1 MFLLGCLFF
10 CFQVFSQ
17 VRDQYNPNQ
26 QALFDLSSRL
36 SFEYKTKHGQA
47 IEKALRSGYPL
58 VMEPEEGIYM
68 ELQYFEDHR
77 PFYFI
82 THNVHAA
89 QTISTN
95 KLHPG
100 GISGFGLTGFGQ
112 TIGLWDG
119 GKVRLTHQEF
129 QGRAEQLDGASGN
142 LTHSTHVAATLIG
155 EGFHPQSKGMAY
167 QAHLKAWEWNNDVAE
182 MAEAAANGITLSNHS
197 YGFVTG
203 WRYNTGDGVW
213 YWFGDP
219 QISQDEDYLFGF
231 YSSTASEWDEIAYLA
246 PYYLIVKSAGNDRG
260 YGPPYQPIQHYVYSD
275 TSWVISDQM
284 RKRDGGTLGF
294 DCISHSGVSKNVLTV
309 GAVHSINNGYSQP
322 SDVVMTSFSSWGPT
336 DDGRIKPDI
345 VAKGVGTLSA
355 SAPSN
360 TSYTS
365 LDGTSMATPSVTG
378 SIALINEHFQSFH
391 PDSMLKAS
399 TLKALVIHSA
409 DPATEHKGPDYR
421 FGWGL
426 MNTYNA
432 ARIISDDVHF
442 GGSFNI
448 RECTLTQD
456 SIIEFQVETPGNM
469 PLAVTIAWND
479 PPAIPL
485 PEQINPHQL
494 MLINDLDLR
503 VSKGDITYSPFVLNP
518 ASPLDS
524 PTTGDNFRDN
534 VEKVFIQNPEPGLF
548 TIRISHK
555 AQLQS
560 GCQDFSI
567 ILTGAFPEGMN
578 VCTLPY
584 LQLWDAPSLAETGW
598 SIANIQGQNSWI
610 TTLDQ
615 NVSGIGFSSP
625 TAFNGFAS
633 FSLDVKDPVHETML
647 ISPNINIENVSEPF
661 LSFKHQVFAYPPQ
674 SKINQE
680 NWFFIEASTDSFTN
694 QIISLYSKSFEPGDD
709 IINTREWVSLD
720 TCIGNSLIQ
729 IRFRF
734 VGQGKVSWKID
745 DLFIYEQKD
754 FDVFPLFVSQ
764 PQGQQ
769 VNNQAVKPSVY
780 LINRGD
786 SISKASYSFKINPG
800 NYYCQLAFDSL
811 PARGETMAH
820 FDLWTPVQ
828 SGIVQGNLSGSNN
841 QEIQYQN
848 PIHGSTGNFTKIYS
862 FEKFPRNTISTFL
875 LEEPASYCVPSG
887 FENMEVLG
895 IAGGDTAIFIAV
907 LNPQTS
913 KTLFYS
919 FDVVNYHL
927 VFLGESPDYLLV
939 YGMDW
944 YDGNLYVMSH
954 NKLLRVDFNPFS
966 LTTIQSLQYS
976 YDFRGLAFS
985 PSGVG
990 YTIKS
995 SENKLYSFQR
1005 MSSSP
1010 QADSTLTAQVT
1021 SYLDLAFNKFSGQL
1035 YLIAE
1040 DSLSLTNLYQVNVSD
1055 ASCNHL
1061 YRLDEYEIKSFAF
1074 LSPPPGTKQ
1083 IEFTV
1088 DISQMEGYAN
1098 SQNIVLTGDFYP
1110 WDKPSQ
1116 VPFWVE
1122 MTPAD
1127 EDSLVYTA
1135 TLELP
1140 YNNFYYKYI
1149 LEPVDTIPEWDSGPL
1164 RVLSN
1169 CNNWLAN
1176 DYIKEVIKT
1185 SSLSSYSHV
1194 SGSTSVISASMSA
1207 DITPCQGALSF
1218 HPLNQPTQT
1227 YYQWTSNIEN
1237 GCAFFE
1243 PTLPDTLSPG
1253 YYQFMFSAFLDSVT
1267 VDSFTLEYF
1276 VAPKPLVIPE
1286 QTLPSGI
1293 QLKPFQDYTIA
1304 VEGGMKPINFSVTN
1318 GSLPMGV
1325 ALDSTGKISG
1335 IPQLPGTY
1343 QFDVKIVD
1351 ALGSSKSKTFNL
1363 QIDPLSLQLLTCV
1376 EGLGTIDP
1384 QPGTYQFNFGSNVW
1398 LSAQPDLYWDF
1409 EKWVIGEL
1417 TLYQPELWWQM
1428 QDTVIATAVFKPT
1441 TATFNV
1447 QVNLNGSGS
1456 TVPSPGSHSLV
1467 MGQLHQFSAW
1477 PSEDWVFEKW
1487 IINNNDVILSESF
1500 EWFLSED
1507 LLVEAVFK
1515 STVDIDETNPN
1526 YFNCE
1531 VLPNPVQAGSV
1542 IHINSPVDKKTLL
1555 YLHDIQGQL
1564 IWQSEVEVLNGNA
1577 RIPFPAE
1584 NVGQGTYILKLS
1596 NGSGFKV
1603 LKVIVK

>member
-1 MFLLGCLFF
+1 M
-10 CFQVFSQ
+10 FSQ
-17 VRDQYNPNQ
+17 VRDQYNPNK
-26 QALFDLSSRL
+26 QALIDLSSRL
-36 SFEYKTKHGQA
+36 SSEYKTKHDQA
-47 IEKALRSGYPL
+47 IETALRSGFPL
-58 VMEPEEGIYM
+58 VIEPEEGIFM
-68 ELQYFEDHR
+68 ELQYFKENR
-77 PFYFI
+77 PFFFI
-82 THNVHAA
+82 THNIHAA

-100 GISGFGLTGFGQ
+100 GVSGFGLTGFGQ

-129 QGRAEQLDGASGN
+129 QGRAEQVDEVSGN

-213 YWFGDP
+213 YWFGN
-219 QISQDEDYLFGF
+219 SLVSEDEDFLFGF
-231 YSSTASEWDEIAYLA
+231 YSSTAKEWDEIAYLA

-275 TSWVISDQM
+275 TSWVVSDQI
-284 RKRDGGTLGF
+284 RQRDGGTLGF

-336 DDGRIKPDI
+336 DDGRIKPDV

-378 SIALINEHFQSFH
+378 SIALINQHFQSFY
-391 PDSMLKAS
+391 PDSMLRAS

-432 ARIISDDVHF
+432 ARIVSDDVHF

-456 SIIEFQVETPGNM
+456 SIFEFQVEAPGNM
-469 PLAVTIAWND
+469 PLVVTIAWND
-479 PPAIPL
+479 PPATPL
-485 PEQINPHQL
+485 PDQINPQQL

-503 VSKGDITYSPFVLNP
+503 VSKDDITYLPFVLNP
-518 ASPLDS
+518 ASPMDN

-534 VEKVFIQNPEPGLF
+534 VEKVFIENPQPGLY
-548 TIRISHK
+548 TIRVSHK

-560 GCQDFSI
+560 GSQDFSI

-584 LQLWDAPSLAETGW
+584 LQLWEAPSLSETGW
-598 SIANIQGQNSWI
+598 STSNIQGQNNWL

-615 NVSGIGFSSP
+615 NVSGMGFSSP

-633 FSLDVKDPVHETML
+633 FSLDVKDPIHETTL
-647 ISPNINIENVSEPF
+647 ISPVISIADATKPF
-661 LSFKHQVFAYPPQ
+661 LSFKHQAFAFPPQ
-674 SKINQE
+674 SKIIQE
-680 NWFFIEASTDSFTN
+680 NCFFIEASTDSFTN
-694 QIISLYSKSFEPGDD
+694 HIISLYSKPFNSGDD
-709 IINTREWVSLD
+709 IIDIREWVSLD
-720 TCIGNSLIQ
+720 SCIGNSFIQ

-745 DLFIYEQKD
+745 DLFIYDQQGY
-754 FDVFPLFVSQ
+754 DVFPLFVSQ

-769 VNNQAVKPSVY
+769 VNNQTVKPTVY

-786 SISKASYSFKINPG
+786 SISSANYSFTINPG

-820 FDLWTPVQ
+820 FDSWTPVQ
-828 SGIVQGNLSGSNN
+828 SGIVQGSLSGSNN
-841 QEIQYQN
+841 QEVQYQK
-848 PIHGSTGNFTKIYS
+848 PIQGSTGNFTKVYA
-862 FEKFPRNTISTFL
+862 FEKYPRNTISSFL
-875 LEEPASYCVPSG
+875 LEEPASYCVPPG
-887 FENMEVLG
+887 FENMEVMG
-895 IAGGDTAIFIAV
+895 VAGGDTAIFIAV

-919 FDVVNYHL
+919 FDIINFNL
-927 VFLGESPDYLLV
+927 KLLGESPDYLLI

-944 YDGNLYVMSH
+944 YDGDLFVLSH
-954 NKLLRVDFNPFS
+954 NKILRVDFNPFS
-966 LTTIQSLQYS
+966 LTTIQNLQYS
-976 YDFRGLAFS
+976 YDFKGLAFS

-995 SENKLYSFQR
+995 SEKRLCSFQR
-1005 MSSSP
+1005 ITSPP
-1010 QADSTLTAQVT
+1010 QADSILNAEV
-1021 SYLDLAFNKFSGQL
+1021 SNYLDLAFNRFSGQL

-1040 DSLSLTNLYQVNVSD
+1040 DSTNKTDLYQVNISD
-1055 ASCNHL
+1055 ATCSRL
-1061 YRLDEYEIKSFAF
+1061 YNLDEYEIKSFAF
-1074 LSPPPGTKQ
+1074 LSPPPGTQQ

-1088 DISQMEGYAN
+1088 DISQMESFTGF
-1098 SQNIVLTGDFYP
+1098 QNIVLTGDYYP
-1110 WDKPSQ
+1110 WEKPSQ

-1122 MTPAD
+1122 MAPAD

-1140 YNNFYYKYI
+1140 YNNFFYKYI
-1149 LEPVDTIPEWDSGPL
+1149 LEPSDTVPEWNSGPL

-1176 DYIKEVIKT
+1176 DYVKEVIKS

-1194 SGSTSVISASMSA
+1194 SGSANAISASMSA
-1207 DITPCQGALSF
+1207 DVTPCLGALSF
-1218 HPLNQPTQT
+1218 HPLNQPEQV

-1243 PTLPDTLSPG
+1243 PVLPDTLSPG
-1253 YYQFMFSAFLDSVT
+1253 YYQFMFSAFLDSIT

-1276 VAPKPLVIPE
+1276 VAPQPLVIPE
-1286 QTLPSGI
+1286 QTIPSGI
-1293 QLKPFQDYTIA
+1293 QLKPVSEYTIS
-1304 VEGGMKPINFSVTN
+1304 VEGGMRPFIFSVIN
-1318 GSLPMGV
+1318 GSLPLGVEMDSMG
-1325 ALDSTGKISG
+1325 TISG

-1351 ALGSSKSKTFNL
+1351 ALGSSKSKTL
-1363 QIDPLSLQLLTCV
+1363 IMHIAPLILQLSTCV
-1376 EGLGTIDP
+1376 EGMGTIDP
-1384 QPGTYQFNFGSNVW
+1384 QPGTYEYNFGSNVW
-1398 LSAQPDLYWDF
+1398 LSAQPEKYWDF
-1409 EKWVIGEL
+1409 DKWVIGEL

-1428 QDTVIATAVFKPT
+1428 QDTVIAKAVFKPT
-1441 TATFNV
+1441 SATFNV
-1447 QVNLNGSGS
+1447 QVNINGSGV
-1456 TVPSPGSHSLV
+1456 TVPSPGTHSLV

-1477 PSEDWVFEKW
+1477 PSEEWVFEKW
-1487 IINNNDVILSESF
+1487 IVNNNEEILSENF

-1507 LLVEAVFK
+1507 MLVEAVFR
-1515 STVDIDETNPN
+1515 STVNVNDPGFDS
-1526 YFNCE
+1526 FNCE

-1542 IHINSPVDKKTLL
+1542 IHINSPADKKTLV

-1564 IWQSEVEVLNGNA
+1564 MWQSEVEVSNGTA
-1577 RIPFPAE
+1577 TIPFPME

-1596 NGSGFKV
+1596 NGTGFKV